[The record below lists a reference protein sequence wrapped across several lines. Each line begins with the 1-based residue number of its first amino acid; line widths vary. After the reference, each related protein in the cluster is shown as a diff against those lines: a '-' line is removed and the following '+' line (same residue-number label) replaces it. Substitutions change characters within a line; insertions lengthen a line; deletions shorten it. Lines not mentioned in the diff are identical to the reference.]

1 MKYGKLTPLAFAL
14 GMLWAGQS
22 FAADTVV
29 WNTDQDFHA
38 SNQDQNQ
45 KYVYEG
51 KDLSVELSSSDATN
65 RWNYTLYGR
74 SPEKTDTPFLG
85 TVTTQEGS
93 SYNLKVGGGLS
104 IYIDSFIDKAD
115 GKRLLGDRNSQD
127 KSSFNS
133 YTREVGTGALSL
145 ENSTIKNAPVKQG
158 AVLTSLS
165 FGKVFAGDK
174 NTIES
179 LDNSGTIQSIS
190 VQSDYLAD
198 NTTSK
203 IEEIK
208 NHGTIGNI
216 SSINIGT
223 LSSDAGSIKS
233 ITMPNFQIDKI
244 DLKGTALGDATASR
258 ADGANG
264 ILVTGT
270 GKIGT
275 GQGDAI
281 TIDANS
287 SIAGFSIESLTE
299 ADGTVKQ
306 GVIDGDINIAGKV
319 HEIDQGTGAENLTA
333 GIVNL
338 GTINGALK
346 YSGADELTLINHGTL
361 KKTAANDQAN
371 LVLSGTGTVRVK
383 EWYVHIDGENVTQD
397 TAMVVNGVD
406 HLRVDKLVM
415 TSIQNVVTEPGDPK
429 FNLNY
434 AVLDA
439 NNNLKELDEFNP
451 NEIARPKE
459 VEFSD
464 ELKDY
469 GLGGRYEQNTGWY
482 RAGVDV
488 DRTGSSVLGQTL
500 VNQLARRQVFV
511 DASLAD
517 VYASSLYHQR
527 EYGQEQ
533 MWFVKPYFAQEKSS
547 LMGGA
552 TVKGHTTGVMA
563 GGSKKLEDNKFSVF
577 LGYESYEGTSHNLDL
592 DMDTLYFGG
601 NYIRSFAQADTHDF
615 YGKADL
621 LGAYSSTKLAR
632 TLPEMQASGTAHT
645 LAYNAAVHVGMNYYL
660 PQQSVLS
667 PEIGLGVMGG
677 RTGAFDVDGSQAQS
691 LEERFDATHVN
702 IGYGDISLKW
712 HQNWEPVLGTSL
724 IKTLMAGGVRYN
736 FNHSM
741 DVGANI
747 AGIWGSDSVD
757 LPRTYQYFNTSLI
770 LEFNKNTSI
779 TFGYVGVYDSTGHS
793 HNATA
798 KFAYAF

>member
-145 ENSTIKNAPVKQG
+145 EISTI
-158 AVLTSLS
+158 
-165 FGKVFAGDK
+165 
-174 NTIES
+174 
-179 LDNSGTIQSIS
+179 
-190 VQSDYLAD
+190 
-198 NTTSK
+198 K

-469 GLGGRYEQNTGWY
+469 GLGGRY
-482 RAGVDV
+482 
-488 DRTGSSVLGQTL
+488 
-500 VNQLARRQVFV
+500 
-511 DASLAD
+511 
-517 VYASSLYHQR
+517 
-527 EYGQEQ
+527 
-533 MWFVKPYFAQEKSS
+533 
-547 LMGGA
+547 
-552 TVKGHTTGVMA
+552 
-563 GGSKKLEDNKFSVF
+563 
-577 LGYESYEGTSHNLDL
+577 
-592 DMDTLYFGG
+592 
-601 NYIRSFAQADTHDF
+601 
-615 YGKADL
+615 
-621 LGAYSSTKLAR
+621 
-632 TLPEMQASGTAHT
+632 
-645 LAYNAAVHVGMNYYL
+645 
-660 PQQSVLS
+660 
-667 PEIGLGVMGG
+667 
-677 RTGAFDVDGSQAQS
+677 
-691 LEERFDATHVN
+691 
-702 IGYGDISLKW
+702 
-712 HQNWEPVLGTSL
+712 
-724 IKTLMAGGVRYN
+724 
-736 FNHSM
+736 
-741 DVGANI
+741 
-747 AGIWGSDSVD
+747 
-757 LPRTYQYFNTSLI
+757 
-770 LEFNKNTSI
+770 
-779 TFGYVGVYDSTGHS
+779 
-793 HNATA
+793 
-798 KFAYAF
+798 

>member
-1 MKYGKLTPLAFAL
+1 MNYGKLTPLAFAL
-14 GMLWAGQS
+14 GMLFAGQS
-22 FAADTVV
+22 LAAGAETIV
-29 WNTDQDFHA
+29 WNNDKDFQG
-38 SNQDQNQ
+38 STPS
-45 KYVYEG
+45 YRG
-51 KDLSVELSSSDATN
+51 KNVSVELSSSDDTT
-65 RWNYTLYGR
+65 RWNYSMYGLD
-74 SPEKTDTPFLG
+74 KLTDTPLLG
-85 TVTTQEGS
+85 TVTTKEGAK
-93 SYNLKVGGGLS
+93 YNLRVGASPL
-104 IYIDSFIDKAD
+104 YIDTFIDKAN
-115 GKRLLGDRNSQD
+115 GARQFGSKMANAGLT
-127 KSSFNS
+127 NS
-133 YTREVGTGALSL
+133 YIREEGTGDLRIV
-145 ENSTIKNAPVKQG
+145 NITIKNASIKEG
-158 AVLTSLS
+158 AELTRLS
-165 FGKVFAGDK
+165 FEDVFAGDK

-179 LDNSGTIQSIS
+179 VENSGTIQEIY
-190 VQSDYLAD
+190 VAD
-198 NTTSK
+198 TGIANNTASK

-264 ILVTGT
+264 ILVTGD

-287 SIAGFSIESLTE
+287 SIAGFSIETLTN
-299 ADGTVKQ
+299 ADGSVAQ

-319 HEIDQGTGAENLTA
+319 HEIDQGSGAENLTA

-397 TAMVVNGVD
+397 TAMVVDGVD

-592 DMDTLYFGG
+592 DMDTLYVGG

-615 YGKADL
+615 YDKADL